1 VASSLSGPLLA
12 GVAVIA
18 AATLAGSWLARR
30 SARLPAVTVTC
41 AAAALAAVVLSDLAP
56 DVWHDLRGA
65 GPAWWTGAA
74 AALAAGYAAA
84 EALARRGCACRA
96 DAARRGAA
104 AGTTSAAGTAT
115 AAALAAHRTVEGAA
129 VALTGSAVV
138 VAALAIHAA
147 GEGFA
152 LGALLWAQ
160 RRSRAVLLLAIACLS
175 PFVGA
180 MAFRHFALPERVSAL
195 MTSVVAGVFA
205 RGVVAA
211 WQGGRARTR
220 PPTPQASAR
229 AAAHAGTSLAQPG
242 DMAVATAV
250 GAERRRAMLRDLSLP
265 LWHSAV
271 T

>member
-18 AATLAGSWLARR
+18 AATLAGFWLAAR
-30 SARLPAVTVTC
+30 SARLPAVILTC
-41 AAAALAAVVLSDLAP
+41 AAVALAAVVLADLAP
-56 DVWHDLRGA
+56 DVWRDLRGS

-96 DAARRGAA
+96 DAPRSGA
-104 AGTTSAAGTAT
+104 AAGTAT

-152 LGALLWAQ
+152 LGALLRAQ
-160 RRSRAVLLLAIACLS
+160 RPSRVVLLLAIACLS

-180 MAFRHFALPERVSAL
+180 LAFRHFALPGRVSAL

-205 RGVVAA
+205 RAVVAA
-211 WQGGRARTR
+211 WPCGRARAR

-229 AAAHAGTSLAQPG
+229 ATAHAGTSLAQPG

-250 GAERRRAMLRDLSLP
+250 GADSRRAVLRDLSLP